1 VEEEDVEEEGSK
13 RFIAMNEVEGA
24 RACASNL
31 PNAICLLVSFWFR
44 AQTCMCFSEEVQEAQ
59 AIMVPEGTAS
69 LLRRLLAV
77 GRSTVAGRRT
87 GMELYTDPYEK
98 IESKHLASPVILV
111 LHGSAARG

>member
-1 VEEEDVEEEGSK
+1 
-13 RFIAMNEVEGA
+13 MNEVEGA

-59 AIMVPEGTAS
+59 AIMVPEG
-69 LLRRLLAV
+69 RLLAV